1 MFEFAHPRYFKNFS
15 YFECPCFRQ
24 SLGATPLSQKDS
36 QRREKKVDS
45 LKETERRINKMIAN
59 FNLIVP
65 VVNNQ
70 KFPLSLK
77 QESEN
82 IFEESFEPYKKSDYK
97 VGTNTERDETK
108 QKGGILSNL
117 FKSMFNKR

>member
-1 MFEFAHPRYFKNFS
+1 MDFVHFKIVLDLK
-15 YFECPCFRQ
+15 CPCFRQ
-24 SLGATPLSQKDS
+24 SLGATPLSQEDS
-36 QRREKKVDS
+36 QSWEKKVDT

-70 KFPLSLK
+70 KFPVCLK
-77 QESEN
+77 QESDK
-82 IFEESFEPYKKSDYK
+82 IFGESFEPYIKSDDVK
-97 VGTNTERDETK
+97 VATNTERDEPK
-108 QKGGILSNL
+108 QEGGILSSL